1 MKKVVDIMT
10 NKKETK
16 KEFFLNIMAKYPLT
30 DYEKERFEHEIEL
43 LEKKNSAERKPSK
56 VQLENEAIGENML
69 DVMEPNVRYTVSDLC
84 KLMGVE
90 STQKMTPIATALY
103 KAGKLAR
110 ETEKRRNYYFL
121 P

>member
-1 MKKVVDIMT
+1 MTEKKL
-10 NKKETK
+10 TK
-16 KEFFLNIMAKYPLT
+16 KERYSAFFVKYNL
-30 DYEKERFEHEIEL
+30 DKDDADFIAHEIEL
-43 LEKKNSAERKPSK
+43 LEKKNSADRKPTK

-69 DVMEPNVRYTVSDLC
+69 DVMEPNVRYTISDLC
-84 KLMGVE
+84 KLTGVE